1 LHEVSER
8 QHEDEEEDLK
18 GENDDELENSID
30 NNQSPK
36 YSYAR
41 LN

>member
-8 QHEDEEEDLK
+8 QHEDEEEELK
-18 GENDDELENSID
+18 GEDGDLQNSLD
-30 NNQSPK
+30 NNESPK